1 MLLNSTI
8 SVKRLL
14 LTSYLLAVAITYFYA
29 KSVTIVYGVL
39 ELLIAAICYV
49 ECLRQ
54 YPRIDRK
61 LFLLCLCAVLIAW
74 FSGVIHGDPKST
86 LLITVPL
93 VMPLYISILDITY
106 KDWKDFVPVTI
117 VAVVISFLTIER
129 GLFGEMNSNTL
140 GFLAFMGVS
149 LGILLVQSAKY
160 KLIAIAVVTL
170 GFLLSM
176 NSGSRNVAIVGL
188 ICVALLFVPK
198 SVFRKRAVY
207 IAICVIVVGYSI
219 FAEDIMAWAFSK
231 PKIYDALTQ
240 FTDQYSDKVWEM
252 AARVDFLKRVQ
263 RMITSRDLFIKLF
276 GTGTLTTHG
285 HNMFYQCVLNFGYIG
300 TVLIYAMFYRIFKVA
315 FRLIKNRQDDLALG
329 CVIIL
334 WGSFLLQGADVFMI
348 GPETY
353 AVVPQVVMGILL
365 NRYAAYRREMVQPSR
380 VETQGNIT

>member
-1 MLLNSTI
+1 M
-8 SVKRLL
+8 
-14 LTSYLLAVAITYFYA
+14 
-29 KSVTIVYGVL
+29 
-39 ELLIAAICYV
+39 
-49 ECLRQ
+49 
-54 YPRIDRK
+54 
-61 LFLLCLCAVLIAW
+61 
-74 FSGVIHGDPKST
+74 IHGDPKST

-240 FTDQYSDKVWEM
+240 FTDQYSDKAWEM

-276 GTGTLTTHG
+276 GTGALTTHG

-365 NRYAAYRREMVQPSR
+365 NRYAVYRREMIHLSR
-380 VETQGNIT
+380 IETQGNTA